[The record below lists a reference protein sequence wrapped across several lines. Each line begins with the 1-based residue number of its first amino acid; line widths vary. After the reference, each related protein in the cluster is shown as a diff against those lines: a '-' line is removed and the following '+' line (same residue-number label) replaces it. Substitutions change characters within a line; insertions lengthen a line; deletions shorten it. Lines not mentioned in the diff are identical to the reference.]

1 MDDTIEGKIVSKQ
14 LGVFG
19 GKETVY
25 GYIGI
30 EVPNGEQRIVK
41 VDAFTWYETLEIGS
55 QVIIEIATLGTTDI
69 IVARKI
75 SVNQEHMMNT
85 DRISTSIATA

>member
-1 MDDTIEGKIVSKQ
+1 MDNTIEGKIISKQ

-19 GKETVY
+19 NKETVY

-30 EVPNGEQRIVK
+30 ETLSGQQRIVK
-41 VDAFTWYETLEIGS
+41 VDAFTWYETLEIGA

-75 SVNQEHMMNT
+75 SVNQEYMTNT
-85 DRISTSIATA
+85 DRISASTVTA

>member
-1 MDDTIEGKIVSKQ
+1 MDNTIEGKIISKQ

-25 GYIGI
+25 GYLGI
-30 EVPNGEQRIVK
+30 ESPNGQQRIVK

-55 QVIIEIATLGTTDI
+55 QVIIETATLGTTDI

-75 SVNQEHMMNT
+75 SVNQEHMTYT
-85 DRISTSIATA
+85 DSNSVSIATA